1 MLSCLQSFVCYC
13 VCVCACACMCVCVCC
28 HCCLQTG
35 IIAARSLDKLQITA
49 EEYRNLSG
57 EVHAVQADVSKE
69 EDCKTIVDK
78 AVTEFGGVDILILNA
93 AISPYPQWFATMS
106 QPVSG

>member
-1 MLSCLQSFVCYC
+1 M
-13 VCVCACACMCVCVCC
+13 
-28 HCCLQTG
+28 
-35 IIAARSLDKLQITA
+35 R
-49 EEYRNLSG
+49 
-57 EVHAVQADVSKE
+57 ADVGKE

-93 AISPYPQWFATMS
+93 AVSPYPQWFATMS

>member
-1 MLSCLQSFVCYC
+1 MLFCVCVC
-13 VCVCACACMCVCVCC
+13 VCVCAAIVFCRQV
-28 HCCLQTG
+28 
-35 IIAARSLDKLQITA
+35 IAARSLDKVQITA
-49 EEYRNLSG
+49 EECHNLSG
-57 EVHAVQADVSKE
+57 EVYAVRADVSKE
-69 EDCKTIVDK
+69 EDCKNIVDK

>member
-1 MLSCLQSFVCYC
+1 M
-13 VCVCACACMCVCVCC
+13 CVCC
-28 HCCLQTG
+28 HCFLQT
-35 IIAARSLDKLQITA
+35 ARSLNKLQITA
-49 EEYRNLSG
+49 EECRNLSG
-57 EVHAVQADVSKE
+57 EVYAVQADVSKE

-93 AISPYPQWFATMS
+93 AISPYPQWFATMN

>member
-1 MLSCLQSFVCYC
+1 MCAAILVCRQ
-13 VCVCACACMCVCVCC
+13 V
-28 HCCLQTG
+28 
-35 IIAARSLDKLQITA
+35 IAARSLDKLQITA
-49 EEYRNLSG
+49 EECRNLSG
-57 EVHAVQADVSKE
+57 EVYAVRADVSKE

-93 AISPYPQWFATMS
+93 AISPYPQWFATMN

>member
-1 MLSCLQSFVCYC
+1 M
-13 VCVCACACMCVCVCC
+13 CAAIVIYRQV
-28 HCCLQTG
+28 
-35 IIAARSLDKLQITA
+35 IAARSLDKLQITA
-49 EEYRNLSG
+49 KECRNLSG